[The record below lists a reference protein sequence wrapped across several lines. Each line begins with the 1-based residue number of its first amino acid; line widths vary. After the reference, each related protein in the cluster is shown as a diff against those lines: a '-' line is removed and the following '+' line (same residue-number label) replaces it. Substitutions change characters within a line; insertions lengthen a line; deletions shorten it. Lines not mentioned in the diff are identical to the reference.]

1 MWPCGVAVF
10 FPLFK
15 ICFFIAV
22 FFKNK
27 AVATYMYIN
36 TDYSPNLHI
45 SSSNGCPF
53 DVGTGKR
60 LLVGGDFI
68 QLWSCEEY
76 QGQKSLLED
85 SVFWTCIW
93 ACKYVTKVICRPFL
107 SRATVYE

>member
-10 FPLFK
+10 FPLFT

-36 TDYSPNLHI
+36 TVINYIFLKVI
-45 SSSNGCPF
+45 VCPF
-53 DVGTGKR
+53 DVAIGKR

-85 SVFWTCIW
+85 NVFWTCIW

>member
-36 TDYSPNLHI
+36 TVINYIFLKVI
-45 SSSNGCPF
+45 VCPF
-53 DVGTGKR
+53 DVAIGKR

-85 SVFWTCIW
+85 NVFWTCIW